1 MRIRLGSYKNPYDA
15 LNSVR
20 SKVDEIPSY
29 HGKVFSYTIINNR
42 HVYLNKKERK

>member
-1 MRIRLGSYKNPYDA
+1 MQILLRSYKNPYEA

-20 SKVDEIPSY
+20 SKVDEMPSY
-29 HGKVFSYTIINNR
+29 HGKVFSYTIINGR